1 MFLKSFWAGALGSV
15 LLATAGCNI
24 KVERA
29 DGDAEGGAP
38 SATGGSTSSGGEA
51 TASGGVSAAMGG
63 SAAAL
68 AGMGGVGGTSAAG
81 GAAPGIVEDCSG
93 QLLKTRVDTAH
104 AAALAGG
111 ATLCVKGT
119 SPDYLFIDTPK
130 DAGAHIF
137 KMLVAPDADADV
149 DVEAIAQSDSSSLGN
164 FYTTN
169 GSRTLWL
176 VLTGGTR
183 TFLKITPFSR
193 GGRVVLTPTWI
204 DSQDPYEPNDSKDT
218 AALVTVNQDVTA
230 QLQRP
235 YTTSADTT
243 CADWYTVNL
252 AAGAHTLTFTHVP
265 DDARPDVAIV
275 GPTGTN
281 VASAYAR
288 NKGALFDIAFTAA
301 TAGTYTMSLSDFDG
315 CPPSFYVGTSLD
327 SLTDVYTFKIVE

>member
-15 LLATAGCNI
+15 LLAAVGCNI

-29 DGDAEGGAP
+29 DGDTEGGAP
-38 SATGGSTSSGGEA
+38 SATGGSASSSGGET
-51 TASGGVSAAMGG
+51 TASGG
-63 SAAAL
+63 AL
-68 AGMGGVGGTSAAG
+68 AAMGGVGGTSAAGGVG

-93 QLLKTRVDTAH
+93 QILKTRIDTAH

-119 SPDYLFIDTPK
+119 GPDYLFIDTPK

-149 DVEAIAQSDSSSLGN
+149 NIEAAAQSDSSSLGS

-183 TFLKITPFSR
+183 TFLKITPFSN
-193 GGRVVLTPTWI
+193 GGRVVLTPTWV

-235 YTTSADTT
+235 YTTAADTT
-243 CADWYTVNL
+243 CADWYKVNL
-252 AAGAHTLTFTHVP
+252 AAGAHTLTFSHVP

-275 GPTGTN
+275 GPSGTN

-288 NKGALFDIAFTAA
+288 NNGALFDIAFTAA
-301 TAGTYTMSLSDFDG
+301 TAGTYTISLSDFDG
-315 CPPSFYVGTSLD
+315 CPPSFYVGSSLD